1 MKLKI
6 VYLLV
11 ILFSATALLAQ
22 DRFTILDEKLEQIAK
37 NYPGMSEKVE
47 LSMNGVS
54 LQEYVRAIAA
64 TNNLNVNV
72 DQSIDIKI
80 STNFSKVS
88 VKEVFLFL
96 CKRYNLDIVFVGPIM
111 TFNNYTEPI
120 VEKKPL
126 PGKKISV
133 QYETNGDLLSYD
145 LNNDTLSIVSK
156 EITKQS
162 GKNII
167 FSPELNNKTVSGF
180 MLNASFN
187 GALEKLAFANDM
199 KVSKTPDDFYVF
211 EKKQAL
217 AQNNPNDPNNNN
229 QNPFGSLTPN
239 TNPPPVANKNPNI
252 NVVDGLINVDVSNAP
267 IADIVSA
274 VSKELG
280 KNYFLFS
287 DLKGN
292 TTLKVVDAPYDEF
305 LRLLFN
311 GTELTFKKEGD
322 TYLFGDRNLEGLR
335 QSKFIS
341 LKNRTI
347 DKVVDYIPAELKKG
361 VDVKMFKDMNGIIV
375 SGSQPRINELEIFL
389 RQIDVVVPMVHIEV
403 IIADVRKSNSLSAGI
418 SAGLSAPTGTASNLP
433 ISGTILPDYNVSLN
447 TGVIN
452 NLINGI
458 NGLGIINLG
467 NVSPNFYL
475 NLKAMES
482 NGILK
487 IRSTPQL
494 ATLNGHEAKLSIG
507 QTQYYLEVNNNLV
520 NNVNSQQNILQT
532 QNWKAVNA
540 DLSVSIDPQ
549 VSGDEQI
556 TMTINVKQSSFTER
570 VSNTAPP
577 GTINRDFQSLIRV
590 KNGEMI
596 MLGGLEENQVN
607 NSGSGLPLLSR
618 IPVLRWIF
626 GNRTKAKSQNK
637 LTIFIKPTV
646 IYS

>member
-1 MKLKI
+1 MKPKI
-6 VYLLV
+6 FFLNLFL
-11 ILFSATALLAQ
+11 ILGSVLYAQ
-22 DRFTILDEKLEQIAK
+22 DRFTVLDEKLEQVAK
-37 NYPGMSEKVE
+37 DYPGINEKIE

-54 LQEYVRAIAA
+54 IQEYLRAIAA
-64 TNNLNVNV
+64 SNNLNLNV
-72 DQSIDIKI
+72 DPTIDIKI
-80 STNFSKVS
+80 SNSFSKVT

-96 CKRYNLDIVFVGPIM
+96 CKRYDLDISFVGPIM
-111 TFNNYTEPI
+111 TFNKFIAPV
-120 VEKKPL
+120 VEKKPIL
-126 PGKKISV
+126 GKRINV
-133 QYETNGDLLSYD
+133 QYDKTADLLSYD
-145 LNNDTLSIVSK
+145 LTNDTLGNVAK

-167 FSPELNNKTVSGF
+167 FSPDLSNKMISGF
-180 MLNASFN
+180 MQSASFN

-211 EKKQAL
+211 EKRQA
-217 AQNNPNDPNNNN
+217 APATPNANNSN
-229 QNPFGSLTPN
+229 NPFGSLNPTPN
-239 TNPPPVANKNPNI
+239 PNPNDTKTNGI
-252 NVVDGLINVDVSNAP
+252 VIKDGFITMDVNNMP
-267 IADIVSA
+267 IAEIVNT

-280 KNYFLFS
+280 RNYFLFS

-311 GTELTFKKEGD
+311 GTELTFKKEGS

-335 QSKFIS
+335 QSKLIS

-347 DKVVDYIPAELKKG
+347 EKVIDYIPAELKKG
-361 VDVKMFKDMNGIIV
+361 VDVKMFKDMNGLIV
-375 SGSQPRINELEIFL
+375 SGSQPRINELETFL

-418 SAGLSAPTGTASNLP
+418 SAGLGTSTGTTG
-433 ISGTILPDYNVSLN
+433 GTLLPDYNLSLN
-447 TGVIN
+447 SQSIN
-452 NLINGI
+452 NLISGI

-467 NVSPNFYL
+467 NVTPNFYV

-487 IRSTPQL
+487 LRSTPQL
-494 ATLNGHEAKLSIG
+494 ATLNGHEAKLSVG

-520 NNVNSQQNILQT
+520 NNVNTQQNILQT
-532 QNWKAVNA
+532 QNWKPVNA
-540 DLSVSIDPQ
+540 DLSVTIDPQ

-577 GTINRDFQSLIRV
+577 GTINRDFQSLVRV

-646 IYS
+646 IYN

>member
-1 MKLKI
+1 MKPKLI
-6 VYLLV
+6 FLT
-11 ILFSATALLAQ
+11 LFLIIGSVVLAQ
-22 DRFTILDEKLEQIAK
+22 DRFTVIEEKLEQVAK
-37 NYPGMSEKVE
+37 DYPGINEKIE
-47 LSMNGVS
+47 LSMNNVS
-54 LQEYVRAIAA
+54 IQEYLRAIAA
-64 TNNLNVNV
+64 SNNLNLNV
-72 DQSIDIKI
+72 DQTLDIKI
-80 STNFSKVS
+80 SNSFSKVT

-96 CKRYNLDIVFVGPIM
+96 CKRYDLDITFVGPIM
-111 TFNNYTEPI
+111 TFNKFVAPL

-126 PGKKISV
+126 PGKKINV
-133 QYETNGDLLSYD
+133 QYDKTADLLSYD
-145 LNNDTLSIVSK
+145 LTNDTLGNVTK
-156 EITKQS
+156 EITRQS

-167 FSPELNNKTVSGF
+167 FSPELSNKMVSGF
-180 MLNASFN
+180 MQNASFN

-199 KVSKTPDDFYVF
+199 KVSKTPDDFYVL
-211 EKKQAL
+211 EKKQMVAN
-217 AQNNPNDPNNNN
+217 AGNPGNTAA
-229 QNPFGSLTPN
+229 NPFGSLTGNVSP
-239 TNPPPVANKNPNI
+239 NPNDTKNSNI
-252 NVVDGLINVDVSNAP
+252 KIKDGYITMDVNNMP
-267 IADIVSA
+267 IADIVNT

-292 TTLKVVDAPYDEF
+292 TTLKVVEAPYDEF

-311 GTELTFKKEGD
+311 GTELTFKKEGS

-335 QSKFIS
+335 QSKLIA

-361 VDVKMFKDMNGIIV
+361 VDVKVFKDMNGLIV
-375 SGSQPRINELEIFL
+375 SGSQPRINELEAFL

-418 SAGLSAPTGTASNLP
+418 SAGLASGTGTTG
-433 ISGTILPDYNVSLN
+433 GTLLPDYNISLN
-447 TGVIN
+447 SKSIN
-452 NLINGI
+452 NLISGI

-467 NVSPNFYL
+467 NVTPNFYI

-487 IRSTPQL
+487 LRSTPQL
-494 ATLNGHEAKLSIG
+494 ATLNGHEAKLSVG
-507 QTQYYLEVNNNLV
+507 QTEYYLEVNNNLV
-520 NNVNSQQNILQT
+520 NNVNTQQNILQT
-532 QNWKAVNA
+532 QNWKPVNA
-540 DLSVSIDPQ
+540 DLSLSIDPQ

-556 TMTINVKQSSFTER
+556 TMTINVKQSRFTDR

-577 GTINRDFQSLIRV
+577 GTINRDFQSLVRV

-596 MLGGLEENQVN
+596 MLGGLEENQMD
-607 NSGSGLPLLSR
+607 NSGSGLPFISR

-626 GNRTKAKSQNK
+626 GNRTKSKSQRK